1 MSTGQI
7 MRMAAARIIN
17 LESRTVDVEALF
29 KNPFDLC
36 LSRISYEDARNV
48 ELVEYV
54 LAAAEKV
61 GNRQFELAAE
71 LLRLCDCLSSPA
83 GNPVQRVAHYFSR
96 ALREKIARG
105 TGMLTAG
112 EEKNRQQ
119 PGDFQNGAVQAL
131 YEKIPFCQVAHLAV
145 TQVVLE
151 HVSHAKRIHV
161 IDLRIRNGMQW
172 IPLMQALASSQC
184 DRHVEI
190 LKITAVGTTAGPTT
204 RRDIEDTGRRLTS
217 FAKAMN
223 LMFEFKVVMVSV
235 ISDVQ
240 DDMFDLDPR
249 EATAVYSE
257 FYLRKL
263 VGTGGPA
270 SDQMD
275 KLMATIRAI
284 GPRVMVVVEAEANHN
299 SSNYA
304 RRFVDALFHYGALFD
319 CIGECMV
326 EPNDSGR
333 VELESRVLAGWIR
346 NIVAAEGEERKIR
359 SVTMDVWR
367 TLLARFGL
375 GEAKMSALVLYQVG
389 WVLGRFSCG
398 RFCKVDIN
406 GKSIVIGWKGTPIVS
421 ISAWKFSRPR
431 KQNGDDRN

>member
-1 MSTGQI
+1 
-7 MRMAAARIIN
+7 
-17 LESRTVDVEALF
+17 
-29 KNPFDLC
+29 
-36 LSRISYEDARNV
+36 
-48 ELVEYV
+48 
-54 LAAAEKV
+54 
-61 GNRQFELAAE
+61 
-71 LLRLCDCLSSPA
+71 
-83 GNPVQRVAHYFSR
+83 
-96 ALREKIARG
+96 
-105 TGMLTAG
+105 
-112 EEKNRQQ
+112 
-119 PGDFQNGAVQAL
+119 
-131 YEKIPFCQVAHLAV
+131 
-145 TQVVLE
+145 
-151 HVSHAKRIHV
+151 
-161 IDLRIRNGMQW
+161 
-172 IPLMQALASSQC
+172 MQALASSQC